1 MDPNATPLRSGPAAP
16 TRLTAGQH
24 ALLLALVA
32 FVQLASN
39 GLFPGLGLVFLA
51 LLGTPW
57 FRRRPDRVVLVL
69 GAALSLAPVVVMLVD
84 LVSGVQVGVEFGPS
98 PR

>member
-32 FVQLASN
+32 IVQLASN

-57 FRRRPDRVVLVL
+57 FRRRSDRVVLFL
-69 GAALSLAPVVVMLVD
+69 GAVLSLALVVGVLVD
-84 LVSGVQVGVEFGPS
+84 LAFGVQVGVAFGPS